1 MSDKCLWGEGVFIK
15 VYMYYFGIESKCQ
28 FSLRGPKA
36 QLGEELLCLVTSTTF
51 INFFNRAGGSGG
63 KRKRKP
69 RKEEPTSP

>member
-1 MSDKCLWGEGVFIK
+1 MLKGGGRFIK

-51 INFFNRAGGSGG
+51 INILIGRGVREGSGRESQE
-63 KRKRKP
+63 KKSLP
-69 RKEEPTSP
+69 VLML